1 MTSQKPLRTLHAP
14 NNPLFISSAK
24 TLGYWGNSC
33 VHHLVLPKEA
43 SAPHSR
49 WMQTRDWGGHR
60 DTLEQNNGSLLNFL
74 SDTFHREE
82 SQAFIYLFFIFLDHL
97 QEVMQPCKGFNCLFR
112 CACSLENTRR
122 ALQLPLHTSHLT
134 AICAMNLDS
143 QNMHLLSD
151 NLQALFLILSGS
163 GTKSNC
169 SLA

>member
-1 MTSQKPLRTLHAP
+1 MLLIIPSSYLQPKHSVTEATAVCIILCYQRKHQRRTRGACRPGTEVVIVIRWSRIMAP
-14 NNPLFISSAK
+14 YWISCRIHFTEKRARHLFIYFS
-24 TLGYWGNSC
+24 
-33 VHHLVLPKEA
+33 
-43 SAPHSR
+43 
-49 WMQTRDWGGHR
+49 
-60 DTLEQNNGSLLNFL
+60 F
-74 SDTFHREE
+74 
-82 SQAFIYLFFIFLDHL
+82 FLDHL

-151 NLQALFLILSGS
+151 NLQALFLILSGP